1 MDGWLEKQSREGWAP
16 QYFRIR
22 AERLTAHESAERGA
36 KAIVDV
42 ELAAAR
48 VIGSAEAA
56 QATKPFTV
64 LPAGVATKDD
74 SGALTLRCF
83 GAAADTAARAEA
95 AEAMGAY
102 SRHFA

>member
-1 MDGWLEKQSREGWAP
+1 MEGWLEKRSREGWAP
-16 QYFRIR
+16 QYVRVD
-22 AERLTAHESAERGA
+22 ADRLTAHESAERGA
-36 KAIVDV
+36 KAIVVV

-74 SGALTLRCF
+74 SGRTIRGGGRGGIGEGGGR
-83 GAAADTAARAEA
+83 GARTW
-95 AEAMGAY
+95 
-102 SRHFA
+102 